1 MRDIPGGLQAVMI
14 PQVQSAKIQERKTK
28 QNKKNTREKTR
39 RSSKAEEIRVIYTSK
54 AQLRVYFNCMYM
66 FLFFLKYT

>member
-39 RSSKAEEIRVIYTSK
+39 RSSKAEEISVIYTSK